1 MSGFPR
7 HAALLGAVLT
17 TALLATTGRC
27 LGSDTG
33 LLVEAESL
41 ANTGG
46 WALDT
51 QSADV
56 MGSPY
61 LLAHGLGVPVADA
74 AGAISLPAAG
84 TWALWVRTHDW
95 VPDWEG
101 ADTARPGRFQ
111 ILVEGAPLAT
121 TLGIAPANWGWVRAG
136 EFAVASP
143 GPVTVVLHDLTGF
156 DGRCDAIFFT
166 QDLSASAAPPDGGT
180 ALAAWRAVQ
189 RDETGAPARVESYD
203 LVVAGGGIAGC
214 AAAIAAAR
222 GGLRVAIVQDRD
234 VFGGNASDE
243 VRVHTQGEGRHWIVN
258 RLASSAANAQDGFAN
273 DDAKRANYLAAE
285 ANVTAYPGWR
295 VEGAIT
301 NAAREI
307 VFVDARNVRTAERM
321 RLAAPLFVDA
331 TGDGTLAVL
340 AGAAFRVGRES
351 QEEYGESLAQP
362 LADSCTMGN
371 SLMWRTVA
379 RDAETDFPAVPWAL
393 SVAGGNCATE
403 GGWQW
408 EAGLGPAEDTIRD
421 SELLRDRLLRAIY
434 GSFSN
439 ARARNDASG
448 AAARRAALAW
458 VPFIAGRRE
467 SRRIVGDYT
476 VTQHDVE
483 NGVYFEDAVG
493 TATWSIDLHY
503 YDSAKWGGQAGW
515 LCATKQISV
524 DKWYF
529 PYRSL
534 CCRDVPNLFLAGR
547 CASFSHVAFG
557 SSRVMNTGGQMGVAV
572 GTAAAIC
579 LEQGVPPR
587 EIYRDP
593 ALTAELQTRIGGTWP
608 ERDDTG
614 IPAAVDNAT
623 WMDVIVDTDPEAGWG
638 GGGTA
643 TRYGDWVRSTSSEKR
658 WGPDYWHNGKAS
670 SPSLR
675 VRYVP
680 NLPEAG
686 PWQLF
691 IIWNGNSSRSARVP
705 VEVVTADGTVTNLVD
720 MTNEGR
726 SGTWIPIGFW
736 RFNPATASATI
747 LTAGIE
753 ADKYVIA
760 DALCW
765 RKRRGETIV
774 DNADGLPA
782 FRAYGNGWTKSTYS
796 DKRYGSNY
804 LHNDRRSSTDLW
816 CLFRP
821 DLPSAEEYRV
831 QLAWNAS
838 DTRSTA
844 VRVEVV
850 HAEGIV
856 TNLVDMTVQGEED
869 GGWWTTVGTFPFA
882 AGTGGTVRILTEA
895 AAGKHV
901 IVDAARF
908 VPVVHVPNDA
918 DGNGL
923 PDLWE
928 RRYFLQ
934 RTGTDPDGDP
944 DGDALSNFG
953 EWLAGTDPHD
963 ASSRFQISGISLVDT
978 STGTP
983 NRKVTLSWPSVK
995 GRTYTVM
1002 RAERL
1007 GDPFVVYREHV
1018 AASPPENTIDLPA
1031 DDADSAFYRIAI
1043 ETP

>member
-1 MSGFPR
+1 MSGLPLKEVLSR
-7 HAALLGAVLT
+7 AVLAAALFT
-17 TALLATTGRC
+17 QSGRYAC
-27 LGSDTG
+27 ADG
-33 LLVEAESL
+33 LLIEAESL
-41 ANTGG
+41 NDLGG

-61 LLAHGLGVPVADA
+61 LLAHGMGSPVADA
-74 AGAISLPAAG
+74 TGSVSLPAAG
-84 TWALWVRTHDW
+84 VWAVWARTHDW

-101 ADTARPGRFQ
+101 ADAARPGRFQ
-111 ILVEGAPLAT
+111 ILVNGSPLAA
-121 TLGIAPANWGWVRAG
+121 TLGVAPADWGWVRAG
-136 EFAVASP
+136 DFVAASP
-143 GPVTVVLHDLTGF
+143 GPVGIALHDLTGF
-156 DGRCDAIFFT
+156 DGRCDALFFT
-166 QDLSASAAPPDGGT
+166 QDLSAGAAPPAGG
-180 ALAAWRAVQ
+180 ADLAAWRAAM
-189 RDETGAPARVESYD
+189 RGEIGAPSRQESYD

-258 RLASSAANAQDGFAN
+258 RLGSSAANSQDGFAA

-285 ANVTAYPGWR
+285 ENISAYPGWR
-295 VEGAIT
+295 VEGAVT
-301 NAAREI
+301 NAMREI
-307 VFVDARNVRTAERM
+307 VAVDVRNVRTAGRM

-340 AGAAFRVGRES
+340 AGAAYRVGRES

-362 LADSCTMGN
+362 LADASTMGN
-371 SLMWRTVA
+371 SLMWRTLG
-379 RDAETDFPAVPWAL
+379 RGAETDFPEVPWAL
-393 SVAGGNCATE
+393 SVAGSNCATN

-408 EAGLGPAEDTIRD
+408 EAGLGQTEDTVRD
-421 SELLRDRLLRAIY
+421 SEGLRDRLLRAIY
-434 GSFSN
+434 GSFAN
-439 ARARNDASG
+439 ARARNDAMG
-448 AAARRAALAW
+448 AAARRSALAW

-467 SRRIVGDYT
+467 SRRVFGDYT

-483 NGVYFEDAVG
+483 NAAYFEDAVG

-503 YDSAKWGGQAGW
+503 YDTAKWGGQAGW

-524 DKWYF
+524 GKWYF
-529 PYRSL
+529 PYRAL

-547 CASFSHVAFG
+547 CASFSHVALG

-579 LEQGVPPR
+579 LERGVPPR

-593 ALTAELQTRIGGTWP
+593 ALTEELQARIGGSWP
-608 ERDDTG
+608 QRDDTG
-614 IPAAVDNAT
+614 VPAALDNAT
-623 WMDVIVDTDPEAGWG
+623 WMDVVVDTDSESGWG

-643 TRYGDWVRSTSSEKR
+643 TLYGNWVRSTSSAKR
-658 WGPDYWHNGKAS
+658 WGPDYWHNNKVS
-670 SPSLR
+670 SPSLK
-675 VRYVP
+675 VRYAP

-686 PWQLF
+686 PWELF

-726 SGTWIPIGFW
+726 SGTWISIGAW
-736 RFNPATASATI
+736 RFDPATASATI
-747 LTAGIE
+747 LTEGIE
-753 ADKYVIA
+753 ADKFVIA

-774 DNADGLPA
+774 DNSDGLPA

-796 DKRYGSNY
+796 EKRYGGNY
-804 LHNDRRSSTDLW
+804 LHNDRRESTDLW

-821 DLPSAEEYRV
+821 DLPSANEYRV

-838 DTRSTA
+838 ATRSTA

-850 HAEGIV
+850 HAEGV
-856 TNLVDMTVQGEED
+856 ETNLVDMTVQGEED
-869 GGWWTTVGTFPFA
+869 GGWWTSIGTFPFE
-882 AGTGGTVRILTEA
+882 AGTDGTVRILTEGA
-895 AAGKHV
+895 NGNHV

-908 VPVVHVPNDA
+908 VPVVAVPNDA
-918 DGNGL
+918 DANGL

-928 RRYFLQ
+928 RRHFLQ
-934 RTGTDPDGDP
+934 RTGTDPNGDP
-944 DGDALSNFG
+944 DGDGLRNLG
-953 EWLAGTDPHD
+953 EWLADTDPHD
-963 ASSRFQISGISLVDT
+963 ASSLFRIGGITCGAASSGVSQRV
-978 STGTP
+978 
-983 NRKVTLSWPSVK
+983 VTLSWPSVE
-995 GRTYTVM
+995 GRTYTVL

-1007 GDPFVVYREHV
+1007 GEPFATYLEHIP
-1018 AASPPENTIDLPA
+1018 ATPPENVIDLPS
-1031 DDADSAFYRIAI
+1031 DDSDTAFYRIAI
-1043 ETP
+1043 DLP